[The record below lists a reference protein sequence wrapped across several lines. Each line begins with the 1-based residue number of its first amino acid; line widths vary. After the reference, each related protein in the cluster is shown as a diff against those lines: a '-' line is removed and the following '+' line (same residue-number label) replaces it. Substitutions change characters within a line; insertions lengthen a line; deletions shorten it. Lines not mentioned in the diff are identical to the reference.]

1 MGREAVLSIGWLA
14 FLLALAPLTVRAQ
27 PPSQLTYAAPASVCP
42 LEETVRERL
51 ETLIRSVPAGELP
64 AIDST
69 IQIAADGDAFVA
81 TIVMHEGSYEDR
93 RSLRDADCAV
103 LTEAAVFVVAVT
115 LFPGLVRPAP
125 TSTPAPS
132 EADLDEVAE
141 VAPAT
146 EPPELVPEVPAA
158 RVMLGSVWLAAHTS
172 YGVLPGVAI
181 GGELGGSIAFDPLRI
196 DVALRGLPLVGAR
209 FGGSALLG
217 GDIAQIVGLV
227 RARGVGVP
235 TANLELAAG
244 GGIEAGAALGTGVG
258 ITDPRSASAPWV
270 ALEAAAGIAWV
281 PSPYVALFLEIE
293 ALVPVVR
300 PVFTVAGI
308 GVLYRPESVGGALR
322 LALELRIP

>member
-1 MGREAVLSIGWLA
+1 MVGRATDLSIVCLA
-14 FLLALAPLTVRAQ
+14 FLLALDPLTVRAQ
-27 PPSQLTYAAPASVCP
+27 TTPQLTYSAPASACP
-42 LEETVRERL
+42 LEQSVRERL
-51 ETLIRSVPAGELP
+51 DALIRSVPPGELP

-69 IQIAADGDAFVA
+69 IQIATDGDAFVA
-81 TIVMHEGSYEDR
+81 TIVMREGSYEDR
-93 RSLRDADCAV
+93 RSLHDSDCAV

-115 LFPGLVRPAP
+115 LLPELTRPSPTPGPSPSQADPRAEEPVRTPA
-125 TSTPAPS
+125 APS
-132 EADLDEVAE
+132 EPTPE
-141 VAPAT
+141 PAT
-146 EPPELVPEVPAA
+146 

-196 DVALRGLPLVGAR
+196 DVVLRGLPLVGAR

-308 GVLYRPESVGGALR
+308 GVLYRPEPVGGALR